1 MTKRR
6 SAEETARTSWQGLIR
21 VGGVGAVLVLL
32 LMPVQAAVFL
42 ISPPPATVEGF
53 FRLFQD
59 NPWLGL
65 LSLDLLLTLTYLAM
79 LPFYL
84 ALYAVIR
91 QASPAWALLAL
102 ITGVLSVGLFVVS
115 REATFSMW
123 ILSDQFAAAASE
135 SEKAALLAAG
145 TGLLTLYNGSTFAI
159 SYLLGAASTLI
170 YSVTMLRHRV
180 FGKLPG
186 IIGVLTG
193 LTMLIPANAGPVGL
207 VVALLSLIP
216 TAVWLIVLIPHFL
229 RAAREPLQETAAA

>member
-1 MTKRR
+1 MIERR
-6 SAEETARTSWQGLIR
+6 PAEGTARTSWQGLIR
-21 VGGVGAVLVLL
+21 VGVAGALLVLL

-42 ISPPPATVEGF
+42 FSPPPASVEGF

-84 ALYAVIR
+84 ALYAVTR

-102 ITGVLSVGLFVVS
+102 ITGLCSVVLFIVS

-123 ILSDQFAAAASE
+123 MLSDQFASAASE
-135 SEKAALLAAG
+135 SEKAALLAIG
-145 TGLLTLYNGSTFAI
+145 TGLLTVYNGSTFAI
-159 SYLLGAASTLI
+159 SYLLGAASALI
-170 YSVTMLRHRV
+170 FSVTMLRHRV

-193 LTMLIPANAGPVGL
+193 ITMLIPANAGPLGL
-207 VVALLSLIP
+207 VVAMLSLIP
-216 TAVWLIVLIPHFL
+216 TALWLIVLIPHLL
-229 RAAREPLQETAAA
+229 RAAKELATEPD